1 MNTTTVPKAT
11 REQQASGAKPPGEQ
25 RAQAGQVSVTKEQ
38 RSGTVPPPAKRPCL
52 TPTATSLQQKVI
64 SAKEQTAPVTAQ
76 QVVPDLSQPECL
88 DSSHDL
94 SFTASDIVKPT
105 AAKPTAAKP
114 TAAKPT
120 AAKPTAAKPVAK
132 LTVKQQLS
140 KNTSNEVSFSLKNQL
155 SSYYCVFELLVCPA
169 A

>member
-1 MNTTTVPKAT
+1 M
-11 REQQASGAKPPGEQ
+11 
-25 RAQAGQVSVTKEQ
+25 
-38 RSGTVPPPAKRPCL
+38 
-52 TPTATSLQQKVI
+52 I

-114 TAAKPT
+114 TAAKP
-120 AAKPTAAKPVAK
+120 AAK
-132 LTVKQQLS
+132 LTAKQQLS